1 MDNLPL
7 KLKNIII
14 TESEKDDVLSAEELM
29 DNEPLFG
36 PNSRL
41 GLDSLDALQISV
53 ALKEQF
59 GVRLQ
64 GDREVR
70 KHMMNVADLTNYVID
85 ELSKKTQ

>member
-1 MDNLPL
+1 MDNLIF
-7 KLKNIII
+7 KLKQLII
-14 TESEKDDVLSAEELM
+14 TESEKEDILTAEELT

-36 PNSRL
+36 ATSRL
-41 GLDSLDALQISV
+41 NLDSLDALQICV

-70 KHMMNVADLTNYVID
+70 IHMVTVSKLNKYVLEQI
-85 ELSKKTQ
+85 KK

>member
-1 MDNLPL
+1 MDNLIF
-7 KLKNIII
+7 KLKQLII
-14 TESEKDDVLSAEELM
+14 TESEKEDILTAEELT

-36 PNSRL
+36 PTSRL
-41 GLDSLDALQISV
+41 NLDSLDALQICV

-70 KHMMNVADLTNYVID
+70 IHMVTVSKLNKYVLEQI
-85 ELSKKTQ
+85 KK

>member
-1 MDNLPL
+1 MDNLIF
-7 KLKNIII
+7 KLKQLII
-14 TESEKDDVLSAEELM
+14 TESEKEDILTPEELT

-36 PNSRL
+36 PTSRL
-41 GLDSLDALQISV
+41 NLDSLDALQISV

-70 KHMMNVADLTNYVID
+70 KHMVTV
-85 ELSKKTQ
+85 SKLNKYILEQTKK

>member
-1 MDNLPL
+1 MDNLIF
-7 KLKNIII
+7 KLKQLII
-14 TESEKDDVLSAEELM
+14 TESEKEDILTPEELT

-36 PNSRL
+36 PSSRL
-41 GLDSLDALQISV
+41 NLDSLDALQISV

-70 KHMMNVADLTNYVID
+70 KHMVTVSKLNKYVL
-85 ELSKKTQ
+85 EQTKK

>member
-1 MDNLPL
+1 MDNLIF
-7 KLKNIII
+7 KLKQLII
-14 TESEKDDVLSAEELM
+14 TESEKEDILTPEELT

-36 PNSRL
+36 PTSRL
-41 GLDSLDALQISV
+41 NLDSLDALQISV

-70 KHMMNVADLTNYVID
+70 KHMVTVSKLNKYVLEQI
-85 ELSKKTQ
+85 KK

>member
-1 MDNLPL
+1 MENLSFEL
-7 KLKNIII
+7 KQLIIY
-14 TESEKDDVLSAEELM
+14 ESEKEDILTPNELTDD
-29 DNEPLFG
+29 EPLFG

-41 GLDSLDALQISV
+41 MLDSLDALQICV

-70 KHMMNVADLTNYVID
+70 KHMMTVADLVAYV
-85 ELSKKTQ
+85 QQQG

>member
-1 MDNLPL
+1 MDNLIF
-7 KLKNIII
+7 KLKQLII
-14 TESEKDDVLSAEELM
+14 TESEKEDILTAEELT

-36 PNSRL
+36 PTSRL
-41 GLDSLDALQISV
+41 NLDSLDALQICV

-70 KHMMNVADLTNYVID
+70 IHMVTVSKLNKYVFEQI
-85 ELSKKTQ
+85 KK

>member
-1 MDNLPL
+1 MDNLIF
-7 KLKNIII
+7 KLKQLII
-14 TESEKDDVLSAEELM
+14 TESEKEDILTPEELT

-36 PNSRL
+36 PSSRL
-41 GLDSLDALQISV
+41 NLDSLDALQISV

-70 KHMMNVADLTNYVID
+70 KHMVTVSKLNKYVLEQI
-85 ELSKKTQ
+85 KK